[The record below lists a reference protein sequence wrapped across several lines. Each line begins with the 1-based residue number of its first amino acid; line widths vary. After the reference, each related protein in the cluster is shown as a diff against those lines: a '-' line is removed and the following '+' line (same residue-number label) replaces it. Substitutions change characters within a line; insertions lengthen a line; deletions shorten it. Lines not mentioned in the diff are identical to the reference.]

1 MAGDDERGP
10 LMEKTLT
17 KEEECT
23 FKLYRDL
30 VKKEAIDQLIGVA
43 LTMMDDRKSLV
54 EFTHYMMNKREELQ

>member
-1 MAGDDERGP
+1 
-10 LMEKTLT
+10 MEKTLT
-17 KEEECT
+17 KEEEYT